1 MELAERNIDRCV
13 NIIEELNTYARVKGL
28 DISEPNLNDWLKA
41 TLDEIPL
48 PEGIRTE
55 LDLACDLKVCFDQEK
70 LRQVIV
76 NLVNNAAHALQD
88 DRSKGKHLLVSCR
101 AHDELYEISI
111 GDNGSGMSADVKE
124 KVFEPLFSTKG
135 FGLGLG
141 MVIVKN
147 IIERHQGNI
156 HIDSEAGKGTTVTLT
171 LPIFLAG

>member
-1 MELAERNIDRCV
+1 LDVAE
-13 NIIEELNTYARVKGL
+13 
-28 DISEPNLNDWLKA
+28 SNLNDWLKA

-48 PEGIRTE
+48 PEDIQTE

-88 DRSKGKHLLVSCR
+88 GRSQGKHLLVSCR
-101 AHDELYEISI
+101 LVHDELYEISI

-156 HIDSEAGKGTTVTLT
+156 HINSEVGKGTTVTLT
-171 LPIFLAG
+171 LPIFLAGEAVIN